1 MLKTPESMDRIRR
14 GVELAIKLQGLTR
27 KAVAEAT
34 GIKRPNLVGWLNQR
48 NGISEEKLLAVLRT
62 VHLPKGNLEDQM
74 IHRWSVSNWDEVRE
88 MLDIALV
95 AEEKQHLEI
104 FHLGRR
110 TASPVAILRCACEVP
125 NGDYPE
131 IPVHHL
137 IVLTPA
143 PLAPS
148 LGPLTD
154 SRLGFGVMRAEE
166 PAIAPDALPSLSYRD
181 LAVALAKA
189 YCEGDP
195 PSGESGLLEDLLEV
209 DSALESELYQT
220 MKAAGREHTRYVL
233 GLAAK
238 LPAMVTALQNAR
250 RAGYTDTQILGWV
263 ELLTDKPEFC
273 RVLVDGLIRNGAA
286 SASGPSATRAQES
299 GATTQ
304 AG

>member
-1 MLKTPESMDRIRR
+1 MPKTPESMDRIRR
-14 GVELAIKLQGLTR
+14 GVELAIQLQGLTR

-62 VHLPKGNLEDQM
+62 VHLPKGILEDQM
-74 IHRWSVSNWDEVRE
+74 IHRWSVSDWDEARE
-88 MLDIALV
+88 MLDITLV
-95 AEEKQHLEI
+95 AEEKQHVEI

-125 NGDYPE
+125 NGDYPA

-166 PAIAPDALPSLSYRD
+166 PAIASDALPNLSYRN
-181 LAVALAKA
+181 LAMVLAKA

-195 PSGESGLLEDLLEV
+195 PQGETGLLDDLLEV

-220 MKAAGREHTRYVL
+220 MKAAGRECTRYVL

-238 LPAMVTALQNAR
+238 QPAMVKALQNAR
-250 RAGYTDTQILGWV
+250 RAGFTDTQILGWV
-263 ELLTDKPEFC
+263 GLLADKPEFC
-273 RVLVDGLIRNGAA
+273 RVLVDGVIRSGTPT
-286 SASGPSATRAQES
+286 ASGPSAARALES
-299 GATTQ
+299 GEATQ